1 MKIINR
7 LFLFVLLAIAG
18 IVSSTAQQLIDAR
31 TLRIINRGWDDCHL
45 AFSRLPSSFQSSFNS
60 SAWSCSMHSAG
71 VAVRFATNSRTIG
84 VKYTLWANAHMN
96 HQAPTGTKGMDL
108 YILNDGKEWRHVNTI
123 RPEDRKNQEG
133 DFNVNLDGSM
143 HEFMIYLPLYDGV
156 TEMFVKIDEG
166 ATITKGNYDAID
178 PNKRVVMYGTSI
190 LQGGCASRT
199 GMSPTAILSRML
211 NAEVINLAFSGGG
224 KMELTAAQ
232 KIATI
237 PNVSAFVVDPV
248 PNCDDIMCRD
258 LTYNFVK
265 TLRDAHPGVP
275 VIMVEGPMYPYSWHN
290 SYFKS
295 YLPLKNKYFH
305 DNYLKLLEDDPSNL
319 YYVTCENLDG
329 IEDDGTVD
337 GIHLTDLGFKYYA
350 DKLYPELKP
359 FATGTS
365 LMTITSH
372 ENGVTDVPLGTTFEW
387 SRPEREGL
395 LQISTSSSFP
405 SNGMVFQKTGKG
417 SVSVPETA
425 LAGNTVYY
433 ARVGYSSPGA
443 EECNVSYTPTVEF
456 TTESAEAT
464 VPELLNPVDNGVLY
478 ADGMIAVKPMRGAT
492 NIRVEVSS
500 TTSFPSRSSYIV
512 TMPTGSF
519 EDTKTASEIKLGGTA
534 LKEGVTYYARA
545 RSSYNTSNG
554 TVNTEYTPVVSFT
567 YSHQTGVDAV
577 SADEVVVSTEYYDL
591 SGRHIENAQPGQ
603 PVLSVSKTGDGR
615 TSTVKSIVR

>member
-7 LFLFVLLAIAG
+7 LSLFVLLAIAG

-84 VKYTLWANAHMN
+84 VKYSLWANAHMN

-319 YYVTCENLDG
+319 YYVTCDNLDG

-387 SRPEREGL
+387 SRPEREGF

-443 EECNVSYTPTVEF
+443 EEGNVSYTPTVEF

-478 ADGMIAVKPMRGAT
+478 ADGMIAVRPMRGAT

>member
-18 IVSSTAQQLIDAR
+18 IMSSTAQQLIDAR

-443 EECNVSYTPTVEF
+443 EEGNVSYTPTVEF

-519 EDTKTASEIKLGGTA
+519 EDTKTASEIKLGGAA

-567 YSHQTGVDAV
+567 YSHQTGEDAV

>member
-443 EECNVSYTPTVEF
+443 EEGNVSYTPTVEF

>member
-387 SRPEREGL
+387 SRPEREGF

-443 EECNVSYTPTVEF
+443 EEGNVSYTPTVEF

-519 EDTKTASEIKLGGTA
+519 EDTKKASEIKLGGTA
-534 LKEGVTYYARA
+534 LKEGVTYFARA

>member
-275 VIMVEGPMYPYSWHN
+275 VIMVEGPMYPYAWHN

-443 EECNVSYTPTVEF
+443 EEGNVSYTPTVEF

>member
-387 SRPEREGL
+387 SRPEREGI

-433 ARVGYSSPGA
+433 ARVGYISPGA
-443 EECNVSYTPTVEF
+443 EEGNVSYTPTVEF

>member
-387 SRPEREGL
+387 SRPEREGF

-443 EECNVSYTPTVEF
+443 EEGNVSYTPTVEF

-464 VPELLNPVDNGVLY
+464 VPELLNPVS
-478 ADGMIAVKPMRGAT
+478 GM
-492 NIRVEVSS
+492 
-500 TTSFPSRSSYIV
+500 
-512 TMPTGSF
+512 
-519 EDTKTASEIKLGGTA
+519 L
-534 LKEGVTYYARA
+534 
-545 RSSYNTSNG
+545 
-554 TVNTEYTPVVSFT
+554 
-567 YSHQTGVDAV
+567 HQRIYFR
-577 SADEVVVSTEYYDL
+577 VSTF
-591 SGRHIENAQPGQ
+591 
-603 PVLSVSKTGDGR
+603 
-615 TSTVKSIVR
+615 

>member
-18 IVSSTAQQLIDAR
+18 IMSSTAQQLIDAR

-387 SRPEREGL
+387 SRPEREGF

-443 EECNVSYTPTVEF
+443 EEGNVSYTPTVEF